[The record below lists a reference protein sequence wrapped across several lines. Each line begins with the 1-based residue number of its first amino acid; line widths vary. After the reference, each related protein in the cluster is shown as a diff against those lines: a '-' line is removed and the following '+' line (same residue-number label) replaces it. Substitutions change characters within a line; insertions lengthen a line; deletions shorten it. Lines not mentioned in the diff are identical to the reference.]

1 MKLKPFVVFVVVVVG
16 PCTGTCSVDVSRAQC
31 PTRVSLVSRFLTDIA
46 TVHETRIWRNSP
58 FHGYFF
64 SFALQCNLACM

>member
-1 MKLKPFVVFVVVVVG
+1 MQNLEEHLKSIMVFFIL
-16 PCTGTCSVDVSRAQC
+16 A
-31 PTRVSLVSRFLTDIA
+31 
-46 TVHETRIWRNSP
+46 NSP